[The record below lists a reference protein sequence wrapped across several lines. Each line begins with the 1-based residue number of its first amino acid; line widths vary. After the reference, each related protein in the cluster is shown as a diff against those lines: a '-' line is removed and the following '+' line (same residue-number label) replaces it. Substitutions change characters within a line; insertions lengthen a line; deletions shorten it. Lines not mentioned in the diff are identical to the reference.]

1 MASAAAALAARARR
15 EIQHQFFAADAVRP
29 DRAIAFS
36 PANHFEERQFARL
49 RNRDIVREDMAGRY
63 WLDLPA
69 YDTYL
74 RARHARLRG
83 ALLTVVLLF
92 IAFAALTTFAG
103 VIAAR

>member
-1 MASAAAALAARARR
+1 
-15 EIQHQFFAADAVRP
+15 
-29 DRAIAFS
+29 
-36 PANHFEERQFARL
+36 
-49 RNRDIVREDMAGRY
+49 MAGRY